1 MKILIIGHGRHGKD
15 TVAEIL
21 ARDAGLSFASSSE
34 FACEK
39 VVFPLMADLYDTP
52 AECYAD
58 RANHRE
64 LWYHAIAAYN
74 LRPGPSL
81 TEQIL
86 AGHDVYVGMRRRD
99 EFDNS
104 RHLFGLVVWVDR
116 PGVPPELEASNALTR
131 ADADLI
137 IYNSGTLADL
147 DVAVAE
153 LVALLDDTPE

>member
-1 MKILIIGHGRHGKD
+1 MKLLIIGHGRHGKD

-39 VVFPLMADLYDTP
+39 AVFPLLADVYDT
-52 AECYAD
+52 AADCYAD

-64 LWYHAIAAYN
+64 LWYHAIAAYT

-81 TEQIL
+81 TEPIL
-86 AGHDVYVGMRRRD
+86 ADHDIYVGMRRRA

-116 PGVPPELEASNALTR
+116 PGMPPEPTASNELTR
-131 ADADLI
+131 ADADLVV
-137 IYNSGTLADL
+137 YNSGTLADL

-153 LVALLDDTPE
+153 LVALLGDTPE